1 MVKRM
6 NISQLNSKMRQI
18 QNKTNQQLKRIQ
30 RDTERQIKRE
40 TTKMIND
47 YKKNIRKNYQK
58 LQKELNRFNNSQH
71 MTTKYTISVRNL
83 NSSYEKVNATYNQL
97 NSTTKEK
104 EIFNYI
110 EQENVNNLTVANMLI
125 SSEAEEDID
134 TELQD
139 NVIGDQ
145 LKKLSDDL
153 NNRWLGAIFALN
165 PHNPDATRH
174 FCTSTREIFTEIFD
188 KYAKDKEVFSIFPDC
203 DKTDRGN
210 ATRKSKIK
218 YFLYKKGIDIK
229 NADEF
234 IDNDIDNILELY
246 HILSNGTRG
255 EAGRYS
261 ISQLKAIKKRV
272 EDGINFLCSIVI

>member
-1 MVKRM
+1 MIKRI

-18 QNKTNQQLKRIQ
+18 QNNTNQHLKKIQ

-58 LQKELNRFNNSQH
+58 LQKELTKFNNSQH
-71 MTTKYTISVRNL
+71 MTTKFTISVRNL
-83 NSSYEKVNATYNQL
+83 NSLYEKINATYNEL
-97 NSTTKEK
+97 TSTTTEK
-104 EIFNYI
+104 EVFYYI
-110 EQENVNNLTVANMLI
+110 EQENVNNLTVANALI
-125 SSEAEEDID
+125 SSEAKDDID
-134 TELQD
+134 IELQD
-139 NVIGDQ
+139 NGIGNQ
-145 LKKLSDDL
+145 LKRLSDDL
-153 NNRWLGAIFALN
+153 NNRWLGALFSLN
-165 PHNPDATRH
+165 PNNPDATRH

-203 DKTDRGN
+203 DKTEREN

-218 YFLYKKGIDIK
+218 YFLYRKGIDIK

-234 IDNDIDNILELY
+234 IDNDIANILELY
-246 HILSNGTRG
+246 HILSDGTHG

-261 ISQLKAIKKRV
+261 IIQLKAVKKRV
-272 EDGINFLCSIVI
+272 EDGIRFLCNIVI

>member
-71 MTTKYTISVRNL
+71 MTTKYTISVKNL

-110 EQENVNNLTVANMLI
+110 EQENVNNLTVANTLI
-125 SSEAEEDID
+125 SSDAEEDIG

-139 NVIGDQ
+139 NVIGNQ

-218 YFLYKKGIDIK
+218 YFLWKKSIDIK

-246 HILSNGTRG
+246 HILSDGTHG
-255 EAGRYS
+255 EAGRYN
-261 ISQLKAIKKRV
+261 IIQLKAIKKRV

>member
-71 MTTKYTISVRNL
+71 MTTKYTISVKNL

-110 EQENVNNLTVANMLI
+110 EQENVNNLTVANTLI
-125 SSEAEEDID
+125 SSDAEEDIG

-139 NVIGDQ
+139 NVIGNQ

-246 HILSNGTRG
+246 HILSDGTHG
-255 EAGRYS
+255 EAGRYN
-261 ISQLKAIKKRV
+261 IIQLKAIKKRV

>member
-1 MVKRM
+1 
-6 NISQLNSKMRQI
+6 
-18 QNKTNQQLKRIQ
+18 
-30 RDTERQIKRE
+30 
-40 TTKMIND
+40 
-47 YKKNIRKNYQK
+47 
-58 LQKELNRFNNSQH
+58 
-71 MTTKYTISVRNL
+71 MTTKYTISVKNL

-110 EQENVNNLTVANMLI
+110 EQENVNNLTVANTLI
-125 SSEAEEDID
+125 SSDAEEDIG

-139 NVIGDQ
+139 NVIGNQ

-246 HILSNGTRG
+246 HILSDGTHG
-255 EAGRYS
+255 EAGRYN
-261 ISQLKAIKKRV
+261 IIQLKAIKKRV

>member
-125 SSEAEEDID
+125 FSEAEEDID

-139 NVIGDQ
+139 NVIGNQ

-246 HILSNGTRG
+246 HILSNGTHG

-261 ISQLKAIKKRV
+261 IIQLKAIKKRV

>member
-246 HILSNGTRG
+246 HILSNGTHG

-261 ISQLKAIKKRV
+261 IIQLKAIKKRV

>member
-1 MVKRM
+1 MVKIM

-18 QNKTNQQLKRIQ
+18 QNKTNQQLKKIQ

-71 MTTKYTISVRNL
+71 MTTKYTISVKNL

-104 EIFNYI
+104 EIFNHI
-110 EQENVNNLTVANMLI
+110 EQENVNNLTVANTLI
-125 SSEAEEDID
+125 SSDAEEDIG

-139 NVIGDQ
+139 NVIGNQ

-246 HILSNGTRG
+246 HILSDGTHG
-255 EAGRYS
+255 EAGRYN
-261 ISQLKAIKKRV
+261 IIQLKAIKKRV

>member
-6 NISQLNSKMRQI
+6 KISQLNSKMKQI

-30 RDTERQIKRE
+30 RDTERQIKKE

-104 EIFNYI
+104 EIFDYI
-110 EQENVNNLTVANMLI
+110 EQENVNNLTVANALI
-125 SSEAEEDID
+125 SSEAEDDID

-139 NVIGDQ
+139 NVIGNQ

-174 FCTSTREIFTEIFD
+174 FCSFTREIFTEIFD
-188 KYAKDKEVFSIFPDC
+188 KYAKDKEVFSVFPDC

-229 NADEF
+229 NATEF

-246 HILSNGTRG
+246 HILSDGTHG

-261 ISQLKAIKKRV
+261 IIQLKAIKKRV

>member
-1 MVKRM
+1 MIKRI

-18 QNKTNQQLKRIQ
+18 QNNTNQHLKKIQ

-58 LQKELNRFNNSQH
+58 LQKELTKFNNSQH
-71 MTTKYTISVRNL
+71 MTTKFTISVRNL
-83 NSSYEKVNATYNQL
+83 NSLYEKINATYNEL
-97 NSTTKEK
+97 TSTTTEK
-104 EIFNYI
+104 EVFYYI
-110 EQENVNNLTVANMLI
+110 EQENVNNLTVANALI
-125 SSEAEEDID
+125 SSEAKDDID
-134 TELQD
+134 IELQD
-139 NVIGDQ
+139 NGIGNQ
-145 LKKLSDDL
+145 LKRLSDDL
-153 NNRWLGAIFALN
+153 NNRWLGALFSLN
-165 PHNPDATRH
+165 PNNPDATRH

-203 DKTDRGN
+203 DKTERGN

-218 YFLYKKGIDIK
+218 YFLYRKGIDIK

-246 HILSNGTRG
+246 HILSDGTHG

-261 ISQLKAIKKRV
+261 IIQLKAVKKRV
-272 EDGINFLCSIVI
+272 EDGIRFLCNIVI

>member
-1 MVKRM
+1 MIKRI

-18 QNKTNQQLKRIQ
+18 QNNTNQHLKKIQ

-58 LQKELNRFNNSQH
+58 LQKELTKFNNSQH
-71 MTTKYTISVRNL
+71 MTTKFTISVRNL
-83 NSSYEKVNATYNQL
+83 NSLYEKINATYNEL
-97 NSTTKEK
+97 TSTTTEK
-104 EIFNYI
+104 EVFYYI
-110 EQENVNNLTVANMLI
+110 EQENVNNLTVANALI
-125 SSEAEEDID
+125 SEAKDDID
-134 TELQD
+134 IELQD
-139 NVIGDQ
+139 NGIGNQ
-145 LKKLSDDL
+145 LKRLSDDL
-153 NNRWLGAIFALN
+153 NNRWLGALFSLN
-165 PHNPDATRH
+165 PNNPDATRH

-203 DKTDRGN
+203 DKTERGN

-218 YFLYKKGIDIK
+218 YFLYRKGIDIK

-246 HILSNGTRG
+246 HILSDGTHG

-261 ISQLKAIKKRV
+261 IIQLKAVKKRV
-272 EDGINFLCSIVI
+272 EDGIRFLCNIVI

>member
-1 MVKRM
+1 MIKRI

-18 QNKTNQQLKRIQ
+18 QNKTNQQLKKIQ

-40 TTKMIND
+40 TTKMKND

-58 LQKELNRFNNSQH
+58 LQKELSKFNNSQY
-71 MTTKYTISVRNL
+71 MTTKFTISVRKL
-83 NSSYEKVNATYNQL
+83 NSSYEKVNATYNEL
-97 NSTTKEK
+97 KSTTKEK
-104 EIFNYI
+104 EVFNYI
-110 EQENVNNLTVANMLI
+110 EQENVNNLTVANALI
-125 SSEAEEDID
+125 SSETKDDID
-134 TELQD
+134 VELQD
-139 NVIGDQ
+139 NGIGEQ

-153 NNRWLGAIFALN
+153 NNRWLGALFSLN
-165 PHNPDATRH
+165 PQNPDATRH

-188 KYAKDKEVFSIFPDC
+188 KYAKDTEVFSVFPDC
-203 DKTDRGN
+203 DKTERGN

-246 HILSNGTRG
+246 HILSNGTHG
-255 EAGRYS
+255 EAGKYS
-261 ISQLKAIKKRV
+261 IIQLKAVKKRV
-272 EDGINFLCSIVI
+272 EDGIQFLCNIVI

>member
-40 TTKMIND
+40 STKMIND

-71 MTTKYTISVRNL
+71 MTTKYTISVRDL

-110 EQENVNNLTVANMLI
+110 EQENVNNLTVANTLI
-125 SSEAEEDID
+125 SSETEEDID

-139 NVIGDQ
+139 NVIGSQ

-218 YFLYKKGIDIK
+218 YFLWKKSIDIK

-246 HILSNGTRG
+246 HILSDGTHG
-255 EAGRYS
+255 AAGRYS
-261 ISQLKAIKKRV
+261 IIQLKAIKKRV
-272 EDGINFLCSIVI
+272 EDGISFLCSIVI

>member
-71 MTTKYTISVRNL
+71 MTTKYTISVKNL

-110 EQENVNNLTVANMLI
+110 EQENVNNLTVANTLI
-125 SSEAEEDID
+125 SSDAEEDIG

-139 NVIGDQ
+139 NVIGNQ

-203 DKTDRGN
+203 DKTDRGT

-246 HILSNGTRG
+246 HILSDGTHG
-255 EAGRYS
+255 EAGRYN
-261 ISQLKAIKKRV
+261 IIQLKAIKKRV

>member
-40 TTKMIND
+40 ATKMIND

-71 MTTKYTISVRNL
+71 MTTKYTISVKNL

-110 EQENVNNLTVANMLI
+110 EQENVNNLTVANTLI
-125 SSEAEEDID
+125 SSDAEEDIG

-139 NVIGDQ
+139 NVIGNQ

-246 HILSNGTRG
+246 HILSDGTHG
-255 EAGRYS
+255 EAGRYN
-261 ISQLKAIKKRV
+261 IIQLKAIKKRV

>member
-6 NISQLNSKMRQI
+6 KMSQLNSKMKQI

-30 RDTERQIKRE
+30 RDTERQIKKE

-104 EIFNYI
+104 EIFDYI
-110 EQENVNNLTVANMLI
+110 EQENVNNLTVANALI
-125 SSEAEEDID
+125 SSEAEDDID

-139 NVIGDQ
+139 NVIGNQ

-188 KYAKDKEVFSIFPDC
+188 KYAKDKEVFSVFPDC

-229 NADEF
+229 NATEF

-246 HILSNGTRG
+246 HILSDGTHG

-261 ISQLKAIKKRV
+261 IIQLKAIKKRV

>member
-246 HILSNGTRG
+246 HILSNGTHG

-261 ISQLKAIKKRV
+261 IIQLKAIKKRV
-272 EDGINFLCSIVI
+272 EDVINFLCSIVI

>member
-58 LQKELNRFNNSQH
+58 LQQELNRFNNSQH

-139 NVIGDQ
+139 NVIGNQ

-246 HILSNGTRG
+246 HILSNGTHG

-261 ISQLKAIKKRV
+261 IIQLKAIKKRV